1 LQANFFIMT
10 RLTALI
16 FFMVCSLAVQ
26 AQSTGDFMF
35 SGGFDLLKTDYD
47 KAFNKAQLG
56 LEANYF
62 LVRHVSLGAG
72 VDIWTDQ
79 ETSFVMG
86 VRWYPADPFFVRFRG
101 LIGAN
106 DAAIGG
112 GWAKAI
118 NENWRVEAMGDFYF
132 NGGEFGIRA
141 GVSYVLKAKK

>member
-1 LQANFFIMT
+1 
-10 RLTALI
+10 
-16 FFMVCSLAVQ
+16 MV
-26 AQSTGDFMF
+26 STGLDV
-35 SGGFDLLKTDYD
+35 LKTNYE

-56 LEANYF
+56 IEGHYF
-62 LVRHVSLGAG
+62 LVRQVALGAG
-72 VDIWTDQ
+72 VEVWTDRQ
-79 ETSFVMG
+79 TSFVMG
-86 VRWYPADPFFVRFRG
+86 ARWYPAESLFVRFRG

-118 NENWRVEAMGDFYF
+118 NDNWRVEAMGDFYF